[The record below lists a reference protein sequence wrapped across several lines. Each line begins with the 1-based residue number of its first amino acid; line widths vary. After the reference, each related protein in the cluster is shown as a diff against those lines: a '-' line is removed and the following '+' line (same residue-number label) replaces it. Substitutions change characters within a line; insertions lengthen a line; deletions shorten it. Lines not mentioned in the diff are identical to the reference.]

1 MLAGGIALIAAGIVW
16 AVAGAQTADASFV
29 PSVREPAFPSRGR
42 PQVFI
47 DEAHFNVH
55 TASGT
60 YAPFA
65 ALLRRDGFWV
75 RRNTAPLSS
84 AALRDSFVDRFG
96 SRVILVVANP
106 LGWRGTLQ
114 QVLNAGGLERLA
126 RVPVGALSSEEVAEI
141 EGWVRRGGSL
151 LLVAD
156 HAPAGAAA
164 AALSAAFG
172 VEMTNWWAEDEAH
185 HDPVSRNP
193 GFVVFSRGEGLF
205 GDHPIALGRSPAE
218 QVQRVMTFTGQ
229 ALRART
235 GTALLTLSSTAREYP
250 FRRSREHE
258 GRSAAGLAQAVALE
272 YGAGRVVVLAEA
284 AMITAQTS
292 RLPDG
297 STLRFGMNRDGI
309 DNRQFALNI
318 MHWLAGII

>member
-1 MLAGGIALIAAGIVW
+1 MLGGGIALIVSGVVW
-16 AVAGAQTADASFV
+16 AVASAQTADRSYV
-29 PSVREPAFPSRGR
+29 PSVSAPAFSGRDR

-84 AALRDSFVDRFG
+84 AALGDTRFG
-96 SRVILVVANP
+96 GRVILVVSNA

-114 QVLNAGGLERLA
+114 QILNAGGLERLV
-126 RVPVGALSSEEVAEI
+126 RVQGTALATEEVADI

-164 AALSAAFG
+164 SALSAAFG
-172 VEMTNWWAEDEAH
+172 IEMTNWWAEDEAH
-185 HDPVSRNP
+185 HDPASQNP
-193 GFVVFSRGEGLF
+193 GFVVFRRDAGMI

-218 QVQRVMTFTGQ
+218 QIQVVMTFTGQ
-229 ALRART
+229 ALHART
-235 GTALLTLSSTAREYP
+235 GTALLTLSSSAREYP
-250 FRRSREHE
+250 YRRSRENE
-258 GRSAAGLAQAVALE
+258 GRSAAGLAQAVAVE
-272 YGAGRVVVLAEA
+272 HGDGRVVVLAEA
-284 AMITAQTS
+284 AMITAQTT

-297 STLRFGMNRDGI
+297 ATLRFGMNREGT
-309 DNRQFALNI
+309 DNRQFALNV
-318 MHWLAGII
+318 MHWLAGLI

>member
-84 AALRDSFVDRFG
+84 SALRDSFVDRFG
-96 SRVILVVANP
+96 GRVILVIANA

-114 QVLNAGGLERLA
+114 QVLNAGGLERVVRMPGTALA
-126 RVPVGALSSEEVAEI
+126 TEEVAEV

-185 HDPVSRNP
+185 HDTLTANP
-193 GFVVFSRGEGLF
+193 GFVVFTRDSGLAS
-205 GDHPIALGRSPAE
+205 DHPIAEGRDPAE
-218 QVQRVMTFTGQ
+218 QVHVVMTFTGQ
-229 ALRART
+229 ALRAPA
-235 GTALLTLSSTAREYP
+235 GTALLTLSGTARQYP
-250 FRRSREHE
+250 FRRSREQE

-272 YGAGRVVVLAEA
+272 HGAGRVVILGEA
-284 AMITAQTS
+284 AMITAQAT

-297 STLRFGMNRDGI
+297 ALLRFGMNRDGI
-309 DNRQFALNI
+309 DNRQFTLNI
-318 MHWLAGII
+318 MHWLVAIL